1 MEQAEP
7 TNSRPVQ
14 ERPYRYHRWNNTV
27 IRERGILD
35 VEYLSPAGW
44 ALSSYAVDAL
54 TGMGEDP
61 YSCGEWADEVSEAEA
76 AEIAEA
82 RGLSLAM
89 EREDAAVEPQS
100 VPRRRVPGSAWRW
113 LPGRARRRLFGG

>member
-1 MEQAEP
+1 MEQSESA
-7 TNSRPVQ
+7 NSGPVP

-61 YSCGEWADEVSEAEA
+61 YSCGESCDEVTEAEA
-76 AEIAEA
+76 AAIAEG
-82 RGLSLAM
+82 RGLSLSANRA
-89 EREDAAVEPQS
+89 EREAEAPTEARPVGWRRFAARILR
-100 VPRRRVPGSAWRW
+100 PR
-113 LPGRARRRLFGG
+113 

>member
-61 YSCGEWADEVSEAEA
+61 YSCGESCDEVTEAEA
-76 AEIAEA
+76 AAIADA
-82 RGLSLAM
+82 RGLSLSADRA
-89 EREDAAVEPQS
+89 EREVDAPTEARPMGWRRFAARILR
-100 VPRRRVPGSAWRW
+100 PR
-113 LPGRARRRLFGG
+113 